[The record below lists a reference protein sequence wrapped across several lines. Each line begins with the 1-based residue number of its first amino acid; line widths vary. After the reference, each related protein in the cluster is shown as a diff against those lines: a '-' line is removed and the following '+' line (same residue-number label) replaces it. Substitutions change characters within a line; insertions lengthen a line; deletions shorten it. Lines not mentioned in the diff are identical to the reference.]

1 MCTKI
6 NVDWTAWLEK
16 NKVFFVIELIVESIR
31 EAITID
37 IIENQTVLS
46 NTVAASHRRLFKL
59 IKIK

>member
-37 IIENQTVLS
+37 II
-46 NTVAASHRRLFKL
+46 
-59 IKIK
+59 